1 MVCRYHHHLYAA
13 ARLLL
18 WCDVAAPRVK
28 PTAVHDTHGQFTK
41 LPKLTPAEL
50 SRMKAEKEARDAQEL
65 LMRRRNDELARQH
78 LLREQAQRAQGPP
91 MPPNAVR
98 YYQSRCRHCHL
109 LVWIRNNSGPKP
121 LKDKCFPQAPT
132 PTASLGRQTVFPKSH
147 RFGAEPKLV

>member
-50 SRMKAEKEARDAQEL
+50 SRMKAEKEASEAQL
-65 LMRRRNDELARQH
+65 LLRRRNDELARQH
-78 LLREQAQRAQGPP
+78 VLREQQQRAQGLPA
-91 MPPNAVR
+91 NAV
-98 YYQSRCRHCHL
+98 SL
-109 LVWIRNNSGPKP
+109 LRVVTTLP
-121 LKDKCFPQAPT
+121 C
-132 PTASLGRQTVFPKSH
+132 
-147 RFGAEPKLV
+147 

>member
-1 MVCRYHHHLYAA
+1 MNATTYLIVTV
-13 ARLLL
+13 RLLV

-78 LLREQAQRAQGPP
+78 LLREQAQRAQGQAVPQ
-91 MPPNAVR
+91 NAVR
-98 YYQSRCRHCHL
+98 YY
-109 LVWIRNNSGPKP
+109 
-121 LKDKCFPQAPT
+121 
-132 PTASLGRQTVFPKSH
+132 
-147 RFGAEPKLV
+147 